1 MSDVDV
7 NEIGITGT
15 SPGHSKYRF
24 SPQEKKK
31 LKKEKDTELVLIR
44 EIKKEKKKKKKIN
57 KRQLFAGDV

>member
-15 SPGHSKYRF
+15 SPGRSKYRF

-44 EIKKEKKKKKKIN
+44 EIKKEKKRRK
-57 KRQLFAGDV
+57 